1 MNRTLGII
9 GGMGPLATA
18 NLFNKIV
25 LKTEAKSDQDHIHI
39 LIDNN
44 IAIPDRT
51 AYLVGDGDN
60 PLEELV
66 KSAKR
71 LENMGADFLIM
82 PCNTAHYFYQEIKDV
97 INIAFL
103 NMIEETVMHI
113 KEKYPTSKKVG
124 LLATDGTVQSKIY
137 DLYFNKENIEMIN
150 LDENSQKSIMN
161 IIYSVKAGKNQIP
174 LEDIYSAIDE
184 LKGKGADVVILGCT
198 ELSVVNEKHDLK
210 GNIVD
215 ALNIITETAIQFAG
229 KKVASK

>member
-150 LDENSQKSIMN
+150 LEENSQKSIMN

-215 ALNIITETAIQFAG
+215 ALNVITERAIQFAG
-229 KKVASK
+229 KMVASK

>member
-215 ALNIITETAIQFAG
+215 ALNVITERAIQFAG

>member
-150 LDENSQKSIMN
+150 LEENSQKSIMN

-215 ALNIITETAIQFAG
+215 ALNVITERAIQFAG